1 MKQTL
6 RSKSAPR
13 TSFTLIEL
21 LVVIAIIAILAA
33 MLLPALNQAR
43 AKARAASCLNNLK
56 QVGSAFVFYA
66 DDYNGY
72 IQRKG
77 FIAGEE
83 WCTRLFY
90 LNYLAL
96 RLAFCPDYE
105 PGTAG
110 ADDPWDKVPD
120 GSSYYQNRSYGFFE
134 ERPEEISLG
143 ANWRGIPIGRVE
155 NSSNYYLLTD
165 SIYYQGQI
173 QISTIR
179 PDTNWAAVRL
189 GHTRAANMLFL
200 DGHVAAVRDVK
211 SLDDWNY
218 AYYVSKNNE
227 LPVKETE

>member
-1 MKQTL
+1 M
-6 RSKSAPR
+6 
-13 TSFTLIEL
+13 
-21 LVVIAIIAILAA
+21 
-33 MLLPALNQAR
+33 
-43 AKARAASCLNNLK
+43 
-56 QVGSAFVFYA
+56 
-66 DDYNGY
+66 
-72 IQRKG
+72 
-77 FIAGEE
+77 
-83 WCTRLFY
+83 
-90 LNYLAL
+90 
-96 RLAFCPDYE
+96 
-105 PGTAG
+105 
-110 ADDPWDKVPD
+110 
-120 GSSYYQNRSYGFFE
+120 
-134 ERPEEISLG
+134 
-143 ANWRGIPIGRVE
+143 E